1 MMTQTS
7 RLKATFAL
15 FTMTLLLATL
25 VAVPGAD
32 AETRRIRF
40 GRGRTT
46 AVLKGAIVRGEDDR
60 YKLRAR
66 KGQTMSVHITSVEN
80 NAVFEIFAP
89 NSGRSM
95 AGVGNDWSGK
105 LPRSGDYTIVVSG
118 ERGNAEY
125 TLEVTV
131 R

>member
-1 MMTQTS
+1 
-7 RLKATFAL
+7 
-15 FTMTLLLATL
+15 MTLLLATL
-25 VAVPGAD
+25 VAVPLAGA
-32 AETRRIRF
+32 EIRRIRF

-46 AVLKGAIVRGEDDR
+46 AVLKGAIVRGEDDS
-60 YKLRAR
+60 YKLRAS
-66 KGQTMSVHITSVEN
+66 KGQTMSVHVTSVEN

-105 LPRSGDYTIVVSG
+105 LPRSGDYTIVVSA

>member
-1 MMTQTS
+1 MIHTS
-7 RLKATFAL
+7 RLKTTFAL
-15 FTMTLLLATL
+15 INVALLLATIFAAAG
-25 VAVPGAD
+25 VE

-46 AVLKGAIVRGEDDR
+46 VVLKGAIVRGTDDR
-60 YKLRAR
+60 YRLRASV
-66 KGQTMSVHITSVEN
+66 GQTMSVHITSVEN
-80 NAVFEIFAP
+80 NASFEIFAP
-89 NSGRSM
+89 RSGRSL
-95 AGVGNDWSGK
+95 AGVSNDWSGK
-105 LPRSGDYTIVVSG
+105 LPRSGDYTIVVYS

>member
-1 MMTQTS
+1 MTQT
-7 RLKATFAL
+7 RRMRVTFAL
-15 FTMTLLLATL
+15 LTMTLMLATL
-25 VAVPGAD
+25 VAVPCAD
-32 AETRRIRF
+32 AKTRRIRF

-60 YKLRAR
+60 YQLRAS

-89 NSGRSM
+89 HSGRSM
-95 AGVGNDWSGK
+95 AGVDDDWSGK
-105 LPRSGDYTIVVSG
+105 LPRSGDYTIVVSA

>member
-1 MMTQTS
+1 MTPLRRS
-7 RLKATFAL
+7 KVTFAL
-15 FTMTLLLATL
+15 MTMTFLLVTL
-25 VAVPGAD
+25 VAAPSAD
-32 AETRRIRF
+32 AKTRRIRF

-46 AVLKGAIVRGEDDR
+46 VVLKGAIVRGTDDR

-66 KGQTMSVHITSVEN
+66 AHQTMTVHITSVEN

-89 NSGRSM
+89 HSGRSL
-95 AGVGNDWSGK
+95 AGVGNDWSGE
-105 LPRSGDYTIVVSG
+105 LPRSGDYTIVVSS
-118 ERGNAEY
+118 ERGNADY

>member
-1 MMTQTS
+1 M
-7 RLKATFAL
+7 KAPFAIISI
-15 FTMTLLLATL
+15 TLLLATL
-25 VAVPGAD
+25 VAVPSAD
-32 AETRRIRF
+32 ARTRRIRF
-40 GRGRTT
+40 ARGRTT
-46 AVLKGAIVRGEDDR
+46 TVLKGAIVRGTNDR
-60 YKLRAR
+60 YLLRASA
-66 KGQTMSVHITSVEN
+66 GQTMSVHITSVEN

-89 NSGRSM
+89 RSGRSL
-95 AGVGNDWSGK
+95 AGVGNDWSGE